1 MRLTPTILVFLLFIA
16 LGATLSNGCSKH
28 PAVEQAAPIAF
39 AVPPGFPQPRQ
50 IWASGPLTEEAFVL
64 GRKLFF
70 DGRLSKDGNYPCSSC
85 HQPVAAYTT
94 FEHDRSH
101 GYNNSHTLRNAPGL
115 FNLAWSPELNQDG
128 SGRSL
133 EAIARAHITHPQE
146 MGETIPAVLDKL
158 RPDTAYHRL
167 FKAAYGDESIN
178 EQRLL
183 NALSQYV
190 LNLVSADSKYD
201 KVKRGEAQFIPEEAA
216 GYTVFQSK
224 CASCHTEPL
233 FTDFTYRNIGL
244 PVDPQLN
251 DYGRMRVTN
260 NPADSLKF
268 RVPSLRNVA
277 LTSYY
282 FHDGRA
288 SMPAVVVEHYRKRV
302 IPSPTLDPSLANGIQ
317 MTDSEAFNLVQF
329 LYTLTDS
336 SFLNNPRFRE

>member
-1 MRLTPTILVFLLFIA
+1 MRLTPTILVLVLFIA

-28 PAVEQAAPIAF
+28 PGAEQGAPINF
-39 AVPPGFPQPRQ
+39 VVPPGFPQPLQ
-50 IWASGPLTEEAFVL
+50 IWASSPLTEEAFVL

-70 DGRLSKDGNYPCSSC
+70 DGRLSKDGNFPCSSC

-101 GYNNSHTLRNAPGL
+101 GYNQSHTLRNAPGL
-115 FNLAWSPELNQDG
+115 HNLAWSPDLNQDG

-158 RPDTAYHRL
+158 RADTAYRRL
-167 FKAAYGDESIN
+167 FKAAYGTETITD
-178 EQRLL
+178 QGML
-183 NALSQYV
+183 NALAQYV
-190 LNLVSADSKYD
+190 LNLVSANSKYD

-216 GYTVFQSK
+216 GYAVFQSR

-233 FTDFTYRNIGL
+233 FTDFSYRNIGL

-251 DYGRMRVTN
+251 DYGRMRVTRR
-260 NPADSLKF
+260 PEDSLKF

-288 SMPAVVVEHYRKRV
+288 SMPAVVVEHYRKGV
-302 IPSPTLDPSLANGIQ
+302 IQSPTLDPSLANGIQ
-317 MTDSEAFNLVQF
+317 MTNTEAFNLVQF